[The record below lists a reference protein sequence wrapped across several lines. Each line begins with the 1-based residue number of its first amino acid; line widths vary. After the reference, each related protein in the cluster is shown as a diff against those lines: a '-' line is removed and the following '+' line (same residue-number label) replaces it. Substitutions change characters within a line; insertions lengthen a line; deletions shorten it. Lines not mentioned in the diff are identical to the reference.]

1 MQVRTLRELASG
13 VDALYLSGRASLPS
27 EFLERLKAAE
37 DHERRVIIENMVES
51 ITVFPDHLEVKVV
64 GSPALHV
71 LYSEVGLKAS
81 ENVQVGGPT

>member
-1 MQVRTLRELASG
+1 MQLRTLGELASG
-13 VDALYLSGRASLPS
+13 VAALYLSGRSSLPS

-71 LYSEVGLKAS
+71 L
-81 ENVQVGGPT
+81 